1 MYRKLPALPARQ
13 SIAFIV
19 SAFLFLLLI
28 GLPTNG
34 ANHFSSPGWQT
45 KLDGKIR
52 FYQTTELGALVVG
65 TEKSLYAVDGESGEV
80 LWRRKNL
87 RLDATDVAPIIGTD
101 LLLLNLENDKRAR
114 LEAVDLLT
122 GKPIWQSDK
131 LKGSVMQLAVDLPNE
146 WVAVVLARN
155 AKDDPKDGFK
165 RRPTVHLLSLAS
177 GDELWRHELDS
188 EVEMMPARWFGE
200 EEEDRKTVYTLD
212 NYRAPL
218 FLDNRLF
225 LFYEGVTSLDART
238 GKERIREKF
247 HVNEDGLA
255 LTEADP
261 VADEQNLYVSG
272 RGRVRAIARASGKT
286 VWEAKDLGLTPE
298 LMLTNKLLFVRT
310 GGQFTRLKDGEV
322 TERGPF
328 GISAI
333 DLATG
338 KIHWRYKGA
347 DKGITNLASPDAET
361 VLAADR
367 DELIAIDAATG
378 KPRARVKH
386 RIEHAA
392 FVLINEPGQAVV
404 GGRSEIAAFR
414 PDIGRPDIG
423 RPDIGGPATGDL
435 ERGEQAVWRARHEA
449 PGRGVLRTIA
459 AITAR
464 SASLYFRYGGV
475 ATTAF
480 RGAQLASSI
489 SSLRWSR
496 LASRVVLPNLTDY
509 ATGAA
514 REYAM
519 SNLKPYG
526 ILTRAQR
533 TRSAISAIR
542 SPQISVDV
550 DVEERLLDRL
560 DPSNQLNKLSR
571 FLWRRQRL
579 VLVRGQHMYF
589 YTELKPA
596 GGRGLAGVN
605 LNTGETQRQIRLNEP
620 DPRLTT
626 DEIVSLLYA
635 AQGDRLFAHSLGR

>member
-1 MYRKLPALPARQ
+1 MYRKTSTAPASRFRAILVSTLALFALFCLSAKNVSEASSSSW
-13 SIAFIV
+13 SI
-19 SAFLFLLLI
+19 
-28 GLPTNG
+28 
-34 ANHFSSPGWQT
+34 
-45 KLDGKIR
+45 KLDGKIQ

-65 TEKSLYAVDGESGEV
+65 TEKSLYAVDGEGGEIM
-80 LWRRKNL
+80 WRRKNL

-101 LLLLNLENDKRAR
+101 LLLLNLEKDKRAR
-114 LEAVDLLT
+114 LEAVDLMT

-146 WVAVVLARN
+146 LVAVVLVRD
-155 AKDDPKDGFK
+155 AKANPREGFK

-188 EVEMMPARWFGE
+188 EVEMMPARWFSD
-200 EEEDRKTVYTLD
+200 EDNDREAVYTLD

-218 FLDNRLF
+218 FLDGRLY

-247 HVNEDGLA
+247 RVNEDGLV

-261 VADEQNLYVSG
+261 IVDGQNLYVSG

-298 LMLTNKLLFVRT
+298 LILTNNQLLVRT
-310 GGQFTRLKDGEV
+310 GGQFTRLKDGEIA
-322 TERGPF
+322 ERGPY
-328 GISAI
+328 GVSAI
-333 DLATG
+333 DPATG
-338 KIHWRYKGA
+338 KILWRWKGA
-347 DKGITNLASPDAET
+347 DKGITNLALPDAET

-378 KPRARVKH
+378 KPQARIKH
-386 RIEHAA
+386 RIERAA
-392 FVLINEPGQAVV
+392 FVLINESGQAVV
-404 GGRSEIAAFR
+404 GGRSEIAAFT
-414 PDIGRPDIG
+414 
-423 RPDIGGPATGDL
+423 PAFGDSA
-435 ERGEQAVWRARHEA
+435 RDEQAVWRARHEA
-449 PGRGVLRTIA
+449 PGRGVLRTIG
-459 AITAR
+459 AIAAR

-480 RGAQLASSI
+480 RGAQLASSVG
-489 SSLRWSR
+489 SLRWSS

-509 ATGAA
+509 AAGAA
-514 REYAM
+514 REYVT

-526 ILTRAQR
+526 ILVQAQR
-533 TRSAISAIR
+533 TRSAIANIR
-542 SPQISVDV
+542 SPQITVDV

-560 DPSNQLNKLSR
+560 DPSHQLDKLSR

-579 VLVRGQHMYF
+579 AIVRGQHMYF
-589 YTELKPA
+589 YTELKSA

-626 DEIVSLLYA
+626 DEIVGLLYA
-635 AQGDRLFAHSLGR
+635 AQGDHLFAHSFDR